1 MLPWLSQKS
10 CCQEPKGVIVSSQ
23 VGGMSARDKE
33 APFCRESIKGL
44 GAADTKI
51 TENDHCAGAS
61 LVFLFIP

>member
-1 MLPWLSQKS
+1 M
-10 CCQEPKGVIVSSQ
+10 IVSSQ